1 MLRGNGALPEAT
13 RCLYDRASLGDV
25 LHTAAPMSDWLKE
38 AWIDRIGAEKVGE
51 IDGGTER
58 QGNTV
63 LIGTEW
69 LTHRG
74 SVGRPINCH
83 IRILCEN
90 GEQLG
95 PGEVGEIHL
104 LPLTGAG
111 STYRYLEIGRASCRG
126 RVCQDV

>member
-1 MLRGNGALPEAT
+1 MPA
-13 RCLYDRASLGDV
+13 
-25 LHTAAPMSDWLKE
+25 WLKE
-38 AWIDRIGAEKVGE
+38 AWIDWIGPEKVWE
-51 IDGGTER
+51 IYGGTER

-63 LIGTEW
+63 LSGTEW

-83 IRILCEN
+83 IRILGEN

-111 STYRYLEIGRASCRG
+111 STYRYLGAEPHRSDDGYETIGDFGWLDEEGYQIGRASWRE
-126 RVCQDV
+126 RVCQYV